1 MRIHGNW
8 SFIGTCRIQEFRL
21 SVGNEGMEKSRN
33 YYKGL
38 GSRSRG
44 LVIQKMEATTFLGVH
59 MGYCSYRRDPTSP
72 CLGKTISLVVP
83 MVSAR

>member
-44 LVIQKMEATTFLGVH
+44 LVIQKMEATIFLGVH
-59 MGYCSYRRDPTSP
+59 MGYCSLPQGSNF
-72 CLGKTISLVVP
+72 P
-83 MVSAR
+83 MPWKND